1 MITLSHGQRRAASL
15 VAAALAAA
23 LTLAGC
29 STTEDVAGASTAT
42 ADGDASTTV
51 APVML
56 AEEGAFPVTV
66 DHAYGATTVDAE
78 PQRVVT
84 IGWSAQDAVLALGK
98 VPVGIERFT
107 GSGIVDDILPW
118 DSEYFV
124 DATPELLTSNPEVP
138 FEQIMAL
145 EPDIIVAVYSGIE
158 QSDYDRLSEIAPT
171 IAFPE
176 VAWSTPWQEQTTMIG
191 AALGQPA
198 RADELVTGVA
208 DTLAATR
215 EANPGLSGKT
225 ITYAMAGEDVIVF
238 CPNDPRIE
246 MLVDIGMVP
255 SAGTEQA
262 CAGGD
267 ASSVIVSPEL
277 VDTLDADAF
286 VLVDVDDTVLDDLMQ
301 DDLFANLPSVVDGRV
316 VQVIGMDY
324 AMATSAPTVLS
335 IPYALDEFVS
345 QLTDVLG

>member
-1 MITLSHGQRRAASL
+1 MTTLSRGQRRAAPL
-15 VAAALAAA
+15 AATALAAA
-23 LTLAGC
+23 LVLTGC
-29 STTEDVAGASTAT
+29 STTEDTA
-42 ADGDASTTV
+42 DASTGAAPASTDA
-51 APVML
+51 APVAL

-66 DHAYGATTVDAE
+66 DHAYGATTIDAE
-78 PQRVVT
+78 PQRIVT

-145 EPDIIVAVYSGIE
+145 EPDVIIAVYSGIE

-171 IAFPE
+171 VAFPE

-198 RADELVTGVA
+198 RADELVAGVA
-208 DTLAATR
+208 DTLTATR
-215 EANPGLSGKT
+215 EANPGLAGKT
-225 ITYAMAGEDVIVF
+225 ITYAMSGEDVIVF

-246 MLVDIGMVP
+246 MLVEIGMVP

-286 VLVDVDDTVLDDLMQ
+286 ILVDVDDTVLDGLMK
-301 DDLFANLPSVVDGRV
+301 DELFASLPSVVDGRV
-316 VQVIGMDY
+316 VQVVGMDY

>member
-1 MITLSHGQRRAASL
+1 MTTLFSGQRRAASL
-15 VAAALAAA
+15 AVAALAAA
-23 LTLAGC
+23 ALLAGC
-29 STTEDVAGASTAT
+29 SSTDDVADAATSGTST
-42 ADGDASTTV
+42 STTAV
-51 APVML
+51 AL
-56 AEEGAFPVTV
+56 AEDGAFPATV
-66 DHAYGATTVDAE
+66 EHAYGSTTIDTE
-78 PQRVVT
+78 PQRIVT

-118 DSEYFV
+118 DTDYFV
-124 DATPELLTSNPEVP
+124 DATPTLLTSNPEVP

-145 EPDIIVAVYSGIE
+145 EPDVIIAVYSGIE
-158 QSDYDRLSEIAPT
+158 QSDYDRLTEIAPT
-171 IAFPE
+171 VAFPE
-176 VAWSTPWQEQTTMIG
+176 VAWSTPWQDQTTMIG

-198 RADELVTGVA
+198 RADELVAGVA

-215 EANPGLSGKT
+215 EANPELAGKT
-225 ITYAMAGEDVIVF
+225 VTYAMGGEDVIVF

-246 MLVDIGMVP
+246 MLVEIGMVP

-262 CAGGD
+262 CAGDD

-286 VLVDVDDTVLDDLMQ
+286 ILVDVDDTVLDQLMQ
-301 DDLFANLPSVVDGRV
+301 DDLFVGLPAVADGRV
-316 VQVIGMDY
+316 IQMIGMDC

-335 IPYALDEFVS
+335 IPYALDEFVT
-345 QLTDVLG
+345 QLTDILG

>member
-1 MITLSHGQRRAASL
+1 MTTLSRAQRRAASL
-15 VAAALAAA
+15 TAAVVASTVVLAA
-23 LTLAGC
+23 C
-29 STTEDVAGASTAT
+29 STTDDSADASTST
-42 ADGDASTTV
+42 ADGVTTTPA
-51 APVML
+51 APVSL
-56 AEEGAFPVTV
+56 AEDGAFPVTV
-66 DHAYGATTVDAE
+66 EHAYGATTIDTE

-118 DSEYFV
+118 TTDYFV

-145 EPDIIVAVYSGIE
+145 EPDVIIAVYSGIE
-158 QSDYDRLSEIAPT
+158 EPDYTRLSEIAPT
-171 IAFPE
+171 VAFPE
-176 VAWSTPWQEQTTMIG
+176 VAWSTPWQQQTTMIG

-198 RADELVTGVA
+198 RAAELVEGVA
-208 DTLAATR
+208 DTLVETR
-215 EANPGLSGKT
+215 DAHPELAGKT
-225 ITYAMAGEDVIVF
+225 VTYAMAGEDVIVF

-246 MLVDIGMVP
+246 MLVEIGMVP

-262 CAGGD
+262 CGDDD
-267 ASSVIVSPEL
+267 ASSVVVSPEL

-286 VLVDVDDTVLDDLMQ
+286 VLVDVDDTVLDDLMK
-301 DDLFANLPSVVDGRV
+301 DELFANLPSVVDGRV

-335 IPYALDEFVS
+335 IPYALDEFVT